1 MSTPGNI
8 TAPDNWLGRY
18 LLEAGIADE
27 QRLEALIAVASPRI
41 WDAAVASGLTTDT
54 DLTWMLAERFR
65 LPVAVRSEA
74 DARTSSLTPESGA
87 RKHHVVPM
95 SLNDRL
101 ITVATSDPRNF
112 ETEQELEFVT
122 GRAVKFEMASPSDI
136 ASKLDDFYRPESRI
150 NRLLAG
156 LAPAPRVEVEGSIVA
171 DAAKDPARE

>member
-54 DLTWMLAERFR
+54 DLTWMLAERFK
-65 LPVAVRSEA
+65 LPVAVLSEA
-74 DARTSSLTPESGA
+74 DARTSSLIPESVA

-95 SLNDRL
+95 SLHDPPL
-101 ITVATSDPRNF
+101 TVATSDPRHF
-112 ETEQELEFVT
+112 ETASRFEFAR
-122 GRAVKFEMASPSDI
+122 GRRAS
-136 ASKLDDFYRPESRI
+136 LDMP
-150 NRLLAG
+150 
-156 LAPAPRVEVEGSIVA
+156 PRT
-171 DAAKDPARE
+171 DT